1 MENIYHD
8 RPLGLDQNVN
18 VSKLRPSFFA
28 KILFTFLSKAF
39 RMSLSNANKQ
49 KDTKMNTTFLKNN
62 FEQTFK
68 QESTDL
74 FFSPGRINIIGEHTD
89 YNGGHVFP
97 CAISLG
103 TYAAYGPRTD
113 KKIAICSGNMDND
126 LVAFEIGDRKL
137 EADPDH
143 KWINYFKGMTAYVQ
157 DESREIDHG
166 FNLYVWGN
174 LPYGAG
180 LSSSASIEMLIGH
193 VLTEEYGL
201 EIDPVKLAQLGQK
214 TENEFIGLSSGI
226 MDQFAVNMSKKDQ
239 AIFLDCATLQYDY
252 LPPDLGD
259 YEIIIMS
266 TNKKHTLADSAYNDR
281 VRECQEAT
289 SKLQEKLNIKHLGDI
304 NEETFD
310 EYSYLINDE
319 ILLKRARHAVFENQ
333 RTIKATKAMA
343 DKDLGRLG
351 RLINA
356 SHVSLHF
363 DYEVTG
369 KEVDTLVENAWKQA
383 GCLCAKMIGG
393 GFGGSAIAI
402 VKEDKVDE
410 FKEKVGKIYENAVG
424 YAAGFYEAK
433 IVDGTH
439 KL

>member
-1 MENIYHD
+1 
-8 RPLGLDQNVN
+8 
-18 VSKLRPSFFA
+18 
-28 KILFTFLSKAF
+28 
-39 RMSLSNANKQ
+39 
-49 KDTKMNTTFLKNN
+49 MNTSFLKNN

-137 EADPDH
+137 EEDPDH

-226 MDQFAVNMSKKDQ
+226 MDQFAVNMSKKDH
-239 AIFLDCATLQYDY
+239 AIFLDCASLKHDY
-252 LPPDLGD
+252 LPLDLGD
-259 YEIIIMS
+259 YEIIIMT

-304 NEETFD
+304 NGETFD

-333 RTIKATKAMA
+333 RTIKTTKAMQ
-343 DKDLGRLG
+343 DKDLGRMG

>member
-1 MENIYHD
+1 
-8 RPLGLDQNVN
+8 
-18 VSKLRPSFFA
+18 
-28 KILFTFLSKAF
+28 
-39 RMSLSNANKQ
+39 
-49 KDTKMNTTFLKNN
+49 MNTTFLKNN
-62 FEQTFK
+62 FEQIFN
-68 QESTDL
+68 QQAADL

-89 YNGGHVFP
+89 SNGGHVFP

-103 TYAAYGPRTD
+103 TYAAYGPRAD
-113 KKIAICSGNMDND
+113 KKIAVCSGNMNND
-126 LVAFEIGDRKL
+126 LVVFEIGDRTL
-137 EADPDH
+137 EKDSDH
-143 KWINYFKGMTAYVQ
+143 KWINYFKGMAAYVQ
-157 DESREIDHG
+157 DESHEIDHG

-180 LSSSASIEMLIGH
+180 LSSSASIEMLVGH

-226 MDQFAVNMSKKDQ
+226 MDQFAVNMSKKDH
-239 AIFLDCATLQYDY
+239 AIFLDCATLKYDY
-252 LPPDLGD
+252 LPLDLGD
-259 YEIIIMS
+259 YEIVIMS
-266 TNKKHTLADSAYNDR
+266 TNKKHSLTDSAYNDR

-289 SKLQEKLNIKHLGDI
+289 DKLQQKLDIERLGDI
-304 NEETFD
+304 DEETFD
-310 EYSYLINDE
+310 EYSYLINDDV
-319 ILLKRARHAVFENQ
+319 LLKRARHAVFENQ
-333 RTIKATKAMA
+333 RTIKATKAMQ
-343 DKDLGRLG
+343 DHDLEKLG

-369 KEVDTLVENAWKQA
+369 KELDTLAESAWKQD
-383 GCLCAKMIGG
+383 GCLCARMIGG

-402 VKEDKVDE
+402 VKEDKAAE
-410 FKEKVGKIYENAVG
+410 FMENVGKIYQETIG
-424 YAAGFYEAK
+424 YAASFYEAK

>member
-1 MENIYHD
+1 
-8 RPLGLDQNVN
+8 
-18 VSKLRPSFFA
+18 
-28 KILFTFLSKAF
+28 
-39 RMSLSNANKQ
+39 
-49 KDTKMNTTFLKNN
+49 MNTAFLKNN
-62 FEQTFK
+62 FEQIFK
-68 QESTDL
+68 QAATDC

-103 TYAAYGPRTD
+103 TYAAYGPRSD
-113 KKIAICSGNMDND
+113 QKIAVCSGNMNDD
-126 LVAFEIGDRKL
+126 LVVFDLGDRQL
-137 EADPDH
+137 EEDPDH
-143 KWINYFKGMTAYVQ
+143 KWINYFKGMSAYVQ
-157 DESREIDHG
+157 DESQKLDHG

-180 LSSSASIEMLIGH
+180 LSSSASIEMLVGH

-214 TENEFIGLSSGI
+214 TENDFIGLSSGI
-226 MDQFAVNMSKKDQ
+226 MDQFAVNMSKKDH
-239 AIFLDCATLQYDY
+239 AILLDCATLKYAY
-252 LPPDLGD
+252 LPLDLGD

-266 TNKKHTLADSAYNDR
+266 TNKKHSLADSAYNDR
-281 VRECQEAT
+281 VQECQEAT
-289 SKLQEKLNIKHLGDI
+289 KRLRQKLALESLGDI
-304 NEETFD
+304 AEDTFD

-319 ILLKRARHAVFENQ
+319 TLLKRARHAVFENQ
-333 RTIKATKAMA
+333 RTIKAAKAMQ
-343 DKDLGRLG
+343 DKDLDRLG

-356 SHVSLHF
+356 SHVSLDF

-369 KEVDTLVENAWKQA
+369 KELDTLAQSAWQQE
-383 GCLCAKMIGG
+383 GCLCARMIGG

-402 VKEDKVDE
+402 VKEDKAEE
-410 FKEKVGKIYENAVG
+410 FKEKVGKIYQEKIG
-424 YAAGFYEAK
+424 YAASFYEAK

>member
-1 MENIYHD
+1 
-8 RPLGLDQNVN
+8 
-18 VSKLRPSFFA
+18 
-28 KILFTFLSKAF
+28 
-39 RMSLSNANKQ
+39 
-49 KDTKMNTTFLKNN
+49 MNTVFLKNN

-252 LPPDLGD
+252 LPLDLGD

-266 TNKKHTLADSAYNDR
+266 TNKKHSLADSAYNDR

>member
-1 MENIYHD
+1 MGE
-8 RPLGLDQNVN
+8 
-18 VSKLRPSFFA
+18 
-28 KILFTFLSKAF
+28 
-39 RMSLSNANKQ
+39 
-49 KDTKMNTTFLKNN
+49 NN
-62 FEQTFK
+62 FEQIFK
-68 QESTDL
+68 QKAADL

-103 TYAAYGPRTD
+103 TYAAYGPRAD
-113 KKIAICSGNMDND
+113 KKIAVCSGNMDDD
-126 LVAFEIGDRKL
+126 LVIFEIGDREL
-137 EADPDH
+137 ENDPDH

-157 DESREIDHG
+157 EETSEIDHG

-180 LSSSASIEMLIGH
+180 LSSSASIEMLVGH
-193 VLTEEYGL
+193 VLTEGYGL
-201 EIDPVKLAQLGQK
+201 EIDPVKLVQLGQK

-239 AIFLDCATLQYDY
+239 AIFLDCASLKYDY
-252 LPPDLGD
+252 LPLDLGD
-259 YEIIIMS
+259 SEIIIMS
-266 TNKKHTLADSAYNDR
+266 TNKKHSLADSSYNDR

-289 SKLQEKLNIKHLGDI
+289 RRLQEKLSIDHLGDI
-304 NEETFD
+304 DEETFD
-310 EYSYLINDE
+310 DCSYLINDE
-319 ILLKRARHAVFENQ
+319 TLLKRARHAVFENQ
-333 RTIKATKAMA
+333 RTIKATKAMQ
-343 DKDLGRLG
+343 DKDLDRLG

-369 KEVDTLVENAWKQA
+369 KELDTLAESAWQQE
-383 GCLCAKMIGG
+383 GCLCARMIGG

-402 VKEDKVDE
+402 VKEDHAE
-410 FKEKVGKIYENAVG
+410 AFKEKVGKIYQDTIG
-424 YAAGFYEAK
+424 YAASFYEAK

>member
-1 MENIYHD
+1 
-8 RPLGLDQNVN
+8 
-18 VSKLRPSFFA
+18 
-28 KILFTFLSKAF
+28 
-39 RMSLSNANKQ
+39 
-49 KDTKMNTTFLKNN
+49 MNTVFLKNN

-252 LPPDLGD
+252 LPLDLGD

-266 TNKKHTLADSAYNDR
+266 TNKKHSLADSAYNDR

-319 ILLKRARHAVFENQ
+319 ILIKRARHAVFENQ

>member
-1 MENIYHD
+1 
-8 RPLGLDQNVN
+8 
-18 VSKLRPSFFA
+18 
-28 KILFTFLSKAF
+28 
-39 RMSLSNANKQ
+39 
-49 KDTKMNTTFLKNN
+49 MNTAFLKNN

-137 EADPDH
+137 EADLDH

-174 LPYGAG
+174 LPYGSG

-226 MDQFAVNMSKKDQ
+226 MDQFAVNMSKKDH
-239 AIFLDCATLQYDY
+239 AIFLDCASLKHDY
-252 LPPDLGD
+252 LPLDLGD
-259 YEIIIMS
+259 YEIIIMT

-333 RTIKATKAMA
+333 RTIKATKAMQ

-410 FKEKVGKIYENAVG
+410 FKEKVSKIYENAVD

>member
-1 MENIYHD
+1 
-8 RPLGLDQNVN
+8 
-18 VSKLRPSFFA
+18 
-28 KILFTFLSKAF
+28 
-39 RMSLSNANKQ
+39 
-49 KDTKMNTTFLKNN
+49 MNTDFLKNN

-226 MDQFAVNMSKKDQ
+226 MDQFAVNMSKKDH
-239 AIFLDCATLQYDY
+239 AIFLDCASLKHDY
-252 LPPDLGD
+252 LPLDLGD

-266 TNKKHTLADSAYNDR
+266 TNKKHSLADSAYNDR

-289 SKLQEKLNIKHLGDI
+289 SKLQEKLRIDHLGDI
-304 NEETFD
+304 DEETFD
-310 EYSYLINDE
+310 ECSYLINE
-319 ILLKRARHAVFENQ
+319 ETLLKRARHAVFENQ

-343 DKDLGRLG
+343 DKDLDRLG

-356 SHVSLHF
+356 SHVSLQF

-369 KEVDTLVENAWKQA
+369 KELDTLAGSAWQQD
-383 GCLCAKMIGG
+383 GCLCARMIGG

-402 VKEDKVDE
+402 VKEDQAE
-410 FKEKVGKIYENAVG
+410 AFKEKVGKIYQDTIG
-424 YAAGFYEAK
+424 YAASFYEAK

>member
-1 MENIYHD
+1 
-8 RPLGLDQNVN
+8 
-18 VSKLRPSFFA
+18 
-28 KILFTFLSKAF
+28 
-39 RMSLSNANKQ
+39 
-49 KDTKMNTTFLKNN
+49 MNTEFLKNN
-62 FEQTFK
+62 FEQIFK
-68 QESTDL
+68 QKAADL

-103 TYAAYGPRTD
+103 TYAAYGPRAD
-113 KKIAICSGNMDND
+113 KKIAICSGNMDDD
-126 LVAFEIGDRKL
+126 LVAFEIGDREL
-137 EADPDH
+137 ENDSDH

-157 DESREIDHG
+157 DETSEIDHG

-252 LPPDLGD
+252 LPLDLGD

-266 TNKKHTLADSAYNDR
+266 TNKKHSLADSAYNDR

-289 SKLQEKLNIKHLGDI
+289 SKLQAKLNIDHLGDI
-304 NEETFD
+304 DEETFD

-319 ILLKRARHAVFENQ
+319 TLLKRARHAVLENQ
-333 RTIKATKAMA
+333 RTIKATKAMQ
-343 DKDLGRLG
+343 DKDLDRLG

-369 KEVDTLVENAWKQA
+369 KELDTLAGSAWQQD
-383 GCLCAKMIGG
+383 GCLCARMIGG

-402 VKEDKVDE
+402 VKEDQAE
-410 FKEKVGKIYENAVG
+410 AFKEKAGKIYQDTIG
-424 YAAGFYEAK
+424 YAASFYEAK

>member
-1 MENIYHD
+1 
-8 RPLGLDQNVN
+8 
-18 VSKLRPSFFA
+18 
-28 KILFTFLSKAF
+28 
-39 RMSLSNANKQ
+39 
-49 KDTKMNTTFLKNN
+49 MNTAFLKNN

-252 LPPDLGD
+252 LPLDLGD

-266 TNKKHTLADSAYNDR
+266 TNKKHSLADSAYNDR

>member
-1 MENIYHD
+1 
-8 RPLGLDQNVN
+8 
-18 VSKLRPSFFA
+18 
-28 KILFTFLSKAF
+28 
-39 RMSLSNANKQ
+39 
-49 KDTKMNTTFLKNN
+49 MNTDHLKTS
-62 FEQTFK
+62 FEQTF
-68 QESTDL
+68 QQAATAC

-103 TYAAYGPRTD
+103 TYAAYGARSD
-113 KKIAICSGNMDND
+113 KKIAVCSGNMNDD
-126 LVAFEIGDRKL
+126 LVIFDLDDRQL
-137 EADPDH
+137 EEDPDH
-143 KWINYFKGMTAYVQ
+143 KWINYFKGMIAYVQ
-157 DESREIDHG
+157 DESQKIDHG

-180 LSSSASIEMLIGH
+180 LSSSASIEMLVGH

-226 MDQFAVNMSKKDQ
+226 MDQFAVNMSKKDH
-239 AIFLDCATLQYDY
+239 AILLDCATLQYDY
-252 LPPDLGD
+252 LPLALGD

-266 TNKKHTLADSAYNDR
+266 TNKKHSLADSAYNDR
-281 VRECQEAT
+281 VQECQEAT
-289 SKLQEKLNIKHLGDI
+289 SRLRQKLALEHLGDI
-304 NEETFD
+304 DEDTFD

-319 ILLKRARHAVFENQ
+319 TLLKRARHVVFENQ
-333 RTIKATKAMA
+333 RTIKAAKAMQ
-343 DKDLGRLG
+343 DKDLDRLG

-369 KEVDTLVENAWKQA
+369 KELDTLAGSAWQQD
-383 GCLCAKMIGG
+383 GCLCARMIGG

-402 VKEDKVDE
+402 VKEDQAKA
-410 FKEKVGKIYENAVG
+410 FKEKVGKIYQDTIG
-424 YAAGFYEAK
+424 YAASFYEAK

>member
-1 MENIYHD
+1 
-8 RPLGLDQNVN
+8 
-18 VSKLRPSFFA
+18 
-28 KILFTFLSKAF
+28 
-39 RMSLSNANKQ
+39 
-49 KDTKMNTTFLKNN
+49 MNTDFLKNN

-226 MDQFAVNMSKKDQ
+226 MDQFAVNMSKKDH
-239 AIFLDCATLQYDY
+239 AIFLDCASLKHDY
-252 LPPDLGD
+252 LPLDLGD
-259 YEIIIMS
+259 YEIIIMT

-289 SKLQEKLNIKHLGDI
+289 SKLQEKLRIDHLGDI
-304 NEETFD
+304 DEETFN
-310 EYSYLINDE
+310 EYSYLINE
-319 ILLKRARHAVFENQ
+319 ETLLKRARHAVFENQ

-343 DKDLGRLG
+343 DKDLDRLG

-369 KEVDTLVENAWKQA
+369 KELDTLAGSAWQQD
-383 GCLCAKMIGG
+383 GCLCARMIGG

-402 VKEDKVDE
+402 VKEDQAE
-410 FKEKVGKIYENAVG
+410 AFKEKVGKIYQDTIG
-424 YAAGFYEAK
+424 YAASFYEAK

>member
-1 MENIYHD
+1 
-8 RPLGLDQNVN
+8 
-18 VSKLRPSFFA
+18 
-28 KILFTFLSKAF
+28 
-39 RMSLSNANKQ
+39 
-49 KDTKMNTTFLKNN
+49 MNTAFLKNN

-214 TENEFIGLSSGI
+214 TENEFIDLSSGI

-252 LPPDLGD
+252 LPLDLGD
-259 YEIIIMS
+259 YEIMIMS
-266 TNKKHTLADSAYNDR
+266 TNKKHSLADSAYNDR

>member
-1 MENIYHD
+1 
-8 RPLGLDQNVN
+8 
-18 VSKLRPSFFA
+18 
-28 KILFTFLSKAF
+28 
-39 RMSLSNANKQ
+39 
-49 KDTKMNTTFLKNN
+49 MNTGFLKNN
-62 FEQTFK
+62 FEQIFK
-68 QESTDL
+68 QKAADL

-89 YNGGHVFP
+89 YNGGHVFS

-103 TYAAYGPRTD
+103 TYAAYGPRED
-113 KKIAICSGNMDND
+113 KKIAVCSGNMDDD
-126 LVAFEIGDRKL
+126 LVIFEIGDREL
-137 EADPDH
+137 EKDPDH

-157 DESREIDHG
+157 DETSEIDHG

-180 LSSSASIEMLIGH
+180 LSSSASIEMLVGH

-226 MDQFAVNMSKKDQ
+226 MDQLAVNMSKKDQ

-252 LPPDLGD
+252 LPLDLGD

-266 TNKKHTLADSAYNDR
+266 TNKKHSLADSAYNDR

-289 SKLQEKLNIKHLGDI
+289 SKLQEKLSIDHLGDI
-304 NEETFD
+304 DEETFD

-319 ILLKRARHAVFENQ
+319 TLLKRARHAVFENQ

-343 DKDLGRLG
+343 NKDLDRLG

-369 KEVDTLVENAWKQA
+369 KELDTLAGSAWQQD
-383 GCLCAKMIGG
+383 GCLCARMIGG

-402 VKEDKVDE
+402 VKEDQAE
-410 FKEKVGKIYENAVG
+410 AFKEKVGKIYQDTIG
-424 YAAGFYEAK
+424 YAASFYEAK

>member
-1 MENIYHD
+1 
-8 RPLGLDQNVN
+8 
-18 VSKLRPSFFA
+18 
-28 KILFTFLSKAF
+28 
-39 RMSLSNANKQ
+39 
-49 KDTKMNTTFLKNN
+49 MNTAFLKNN
-62 FEQTFK
+62 FEQIFK
-68 QESTDL
+68 QAATDC

-103 TYAAYGPRTD
+103 TYAAYGPRAD
-113 KKIAICSGNMDND
+113 KKIAVCSGNMNDD
-126 LVAFEIGDRKL
+126 LVVFDLDDREL
-137 EADPDH
+137 EEDPNH
-143 KWINYFKGMTAYVQ
+143 KWINYFKGMIAYVQ
-157 DESREIDHG
+157 DESQKLDHG

-180 LSSSASIEMLIGH
+180 LSSSASIEMLVGH

-214 TENEFIGLSSGI
+214 TENDFIGLSSGI
-226 MDQFAVNMSKKDQ
+226 MDQFAVNMSKKDH
-239 AIFLDCATLQYDY
+239 AILLDCATLKYAY
-252 LPPDLGD
+252 LPLDLGD

-266 TNKKHTLADSAYNDR
+266 TNKKHSLADSAYNDR
-281 VRECQEAT
+281 VQECQEAT
-289 SKLQEKLNIKHLGDI
+289 KRLRQKLALERLGDI
-304 NEETFD
+304 AEDTFD

-319 ILLKRARHAVFENQ
+319 TLLKRARHAVFENQ
-333 RTIKATKAMA
+333 RTIKAAKAMQ
-343 DKDLGRLG
+343 DKDLDRLG
-351 RLINA
+351 RLINS

-369 KEVDTLVENAWKQA
+369 KELDTLAQSAWQQE
-383 GCLCAKMIGG
+383 GCLCARMIGG

-402 VKEDKVDE
+402 VKEDKAEE
-410 FKEKVGKIYENAVG
+410 FKEKVCKIYQEKIG
-424 YAAGFYEAK
+424 YAASFYEAK

>member
-1 MENIYHD
+1 
-8 RPLGLDQNVN
+8 
-18 VSKLRPSFFA
+18 
-28 KILFTFLSKAF
+28 
-39 RMSLSNANKQ
+39 
-49 KDTKMNTTFLKNN
+49 MNTDFLKNN
-62 FEQTFK
+62 FKQTFQ
-68 QESTDL
+68 QEASDL

-103 TYAAYGPRTD
+103 TYAAYGPRSD
-113 KKIAICSGNMDND
+113 KKIAICSGNMNDD
-126 LVAFEIGDRKL
+126 LVVFKIGDREL
-137 EADPDH
+137 EKDPDH
-143 KWINYFKGMTAYVQ
+143 KWINYFKGMAAYVQ
-157 DESREIDHG
+157 DKSREIDHG
-166 FNLYVWGN
+166 FNLYIWGN

-180 LSSSASIEMLIGH
+180 LSSSASIEMLVGH

-239 AIFLDCATLQYDY
+239 AIFLDCATLKYDY
-252 LPPDLGD
+252 LPLDLGD

-289 SKLQEKLNIKHLGDI
+289 RKLQEKLNIDHLGDI
-304 NEETFD
+304 DEETFD

-319 ILLKRARHAVFENQ
+319 TLLKRARHAVFENQ
-333 RTIKATKAMA
+333 RTIKATKAMQ
-343 DKDLGRLG
+343 DKDLDRLG

-369 KEVDTLVENAWKQA
+369 KELDTLVESAWQQE
-383 GCLCAKMIGG
+383 GCLCARMIGG

-402 VKEDKVDE
+402 VKTEKAAE
-410 FKEKVGKIYENAVG
+410 FKQKVGKIYQDTIG
-424 YAAGFYEAK
+424 YAASFYEAK

>member
-1 MENIYHD
+1 
-8 RPLGLDQNVN
+8 
-18 VSKLRPSFFA
+18 
-28 KILFTFLSKAF
+28 
-39 RMSLSNANKQ
+39 
-49 KDTKMNTTFLKNN
+49 
-62 FEQTFK
+62 
-68 QESTDL
+68 
-74 FFSPGRINIIGEHTD
+74 
-89 YNGGHVFP
+89 
-97 CAISLG
+97 
-103 TYAAYGPRTD
+103 
-113 KKIAICSGNMDND
+113 MDDD
-126 LVAFEIGDRKL
+126 LVIFEIGDREL
-137 EADPDH
+137 ENDPDH

-157 DESREIDHG
+157 DETSEIDHG

-180 LSSSASIEMLIGH
+180 LSSSASIEMLVGH
-193 VLTEEYGL
+193 VLTEEYEL

-226 MDQFAVNMSKKDQ
+226 MDQFAVNMSKKDH

-252 LPPDLGD
+252 LPLDLGD

-289 SKLQEKLNIKHLGDI
+289 SKLQEKLSIDHLGDI
-304 NEETFD
+304 DEETFD

-319 ILLKRARHAVFENQ
+319 TLLKRARHAVFENQ

-343 DKDLGRLG
+343 DKDLDRLG

-369 KEVDTLVENAWKQA
+369 KELDSLAESAWQQD
-383 GCLCAKMIGG
+383 GCLCARMIGG

-402 VKEDKVDE
+402 VKEDQAE
-410 FKEKVGKIYENAVG
+410 AFKEKVGKIYQDTIG
-424 YAAGFYEAK
+424 YAASFYEAK

>member
-1 MENIYHD
+1 MLTTN
-8 RPLGLDQNVN
+8 
-18 VSKLRPSFFA
+18 KLQQIR
-28 KILFTFLSKAF
+28 T
-39 RMSLSNANKQ
+39 Q
-49 KDTKMNTTFLKNN
+49 KMNTEFLKNN
-62 FEQTFK
+62 FEQIFK
-68 QESTDL
+68 QKAADL

-103 TYAAYGPRTD
+103 TYAAYGPRAD
-113 KKIAICSGNMDND
+113 KKIAVCSGNMDDD
-126 LVAFEIGDRKL
+126 LVIFEIGDREL
-137 EADPDH
+137 ENDPDH

-157 DESREIDHG
+157 EETSEIDHG

-180 LSSSASIEMLIGH
+180 LSSSASIEMLVGH
-193 VLTEEYGL
+193 VLTEGYGL
-201 EIDPVKLAQLGQK
+201 EIDPVKLVQLGQK

-239 AIFLDCATLQYDY
+239 AIFLDCASLKYDY
-252 LPPDLGD
+252 LPLDLGD
-259 YEIIIMS
+259 SEIIIMS
-266 TNKKHTLADSAYNDR
+266 TNKKHSLADSSYNDR

-289 SKLQEKLNIKHLGDI
+289 RRLQEKLSIDHLGDI
-304 NEETFD
+304 DEETFD
-310 EYSYLINDE
+310 DYSYLINDE
-319 ILLKRARHAVFENQ
+319 TLLKRARHAVFENQ
-333 RTIKATKAMA
+333 RTIKATKAMQ
-343 DKDLGRLG
+343 DKDLDRLG

-369 KEVDTLVENAWKQA
+369 KELDTLAESAWQQE
-383 GCLCAKMIGG
+383 GCLCARMIGG

-402 VKEDKVDE
+402 VKEDHAE
-410 FKEKVGKIYENAVG
+410 AFKEKVGKIYQDTIG
-424 YAAGFYEAK
+424 YAASFYEAK

>member
-1 MENIYHD
+1 
-8 RPLGLDQNVN
+8 
-18 VSKLRPSFFA
+18 
-28 KILFTFLSKAF
+28 
-39 RMSLSNANKQ
+39 
-49 KDTKMNTTFLKNN
+49 MNTDFLKNN
-62 FEQTFK
+62 FEQIFK
-68 QESTDL
+68 QKAADL

-103 TYAAYGPRTD
+103 TYAAYGPRAD
-113 KKIAICSGNMDND
+113 KKIAVCSGNMDDD
-126 LVAFEIGDRKL
+126 LVIFEIGDREL
-137 EADPDH
+137 ENDPDH

-157 DESREIDHG
+157 DETSEIDHG

-180 LSSSASIEMLIGH
+180 LSSSASIEMLVGH

-252 LPPDLGD
+252 LPLDLGD
-259 YEIIIMS
+259 YEIVIMS
-266 TNKKHTLADSAYNDR
+266 TNKKHSLADSAYNDR

-289 SKLQEKLNIKHLGDI
+289 DKLQQKLDIERLGDI
-304 NEETFD
+304 DEETFD
-310 EYSYLINDE
+310 EYSYLINDDV
-319 ILLKRARHAVFENQ
+319 LLKRARHAVFENQ
-333 RTIKATKAMA
+333 RTIKATKAMQ
-343 DKDLGRLG
+343 DHDLEKLG

-369 KEVDTLVENAWKQA
+369 KELDTLAESAWKQD
-383 GCLCAKMIGG
+383 GCLCARMIGG

-402 VKEDKVDE
+402 VKEDKAAE
-410 FKEKVGKIYENAVG
+410 FMEKRWQDLPRN
-424 YAAGFYEAK
+424 
-433 IVDGTH
+433 H
-439 KL
+439 WLCRQLL